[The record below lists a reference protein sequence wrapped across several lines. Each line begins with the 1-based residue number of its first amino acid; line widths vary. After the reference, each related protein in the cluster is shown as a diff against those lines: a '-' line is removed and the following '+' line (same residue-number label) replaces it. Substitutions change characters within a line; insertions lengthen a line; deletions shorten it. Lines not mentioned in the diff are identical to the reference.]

1 MVVPVARQ
9 GRDPH
14 TAVVTTRGI
23 SAGSSAPAVRAP
35 RGRSTAPD
43 GPSGGDR
50 AVQSEASKRARR
62 VGACGCGSS
71 ARR

>member
-1 MVVPVARQ
+1 VLGFIARQ
-9 GRDPH
+9 GR
-14 TAVVTTRGI
+14 TR
-23 SAGSSAPAVRAP
+23 PAVLTTMENSAVSLALAARAP

-50 AVQSEASKRARR
+50 AVQSEAGKGARR
-62 VGACGCGSS
+62 VSACSSGSS